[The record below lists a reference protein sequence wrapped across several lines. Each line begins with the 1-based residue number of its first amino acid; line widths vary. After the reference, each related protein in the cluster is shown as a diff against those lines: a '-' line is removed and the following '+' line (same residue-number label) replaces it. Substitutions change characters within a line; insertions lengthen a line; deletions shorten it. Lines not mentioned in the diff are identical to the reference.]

1 MAEKALK
8 VELSEEDRKILLAQ
22 KKALSDIL
30 KPEKKSKGIG
40 ALAAEMIL
48 SGEKSSVTG
57 ALGSA
62 TKQKTIDSLQDKT
75 KQLKEKFDPL
85 NIIHSMF
92 GGGGFGSVMTAA
104 VGKHMGRSEDDIR
117 KFGKLGPG
125 EDKSDDTPSQMPSG
139 GGNEKSDTM
148 LTEMLSYVIK
158 ISEDIRGLKDSSK
171 NQEGLFKDQI
181 KLDEKQ
187 LNIEESQL
195 DAANEAKYEAEFAK
209 KPTAVGANGKD
220 KKETK
225 EEKGFLASLLGFASA
240 LGMLVSGPF
249 KAFAAVLSF
258 ALSPLRGLAKL
269 VGGPLL
275 KGLGAMATAAAPF
288 ARTIG
293 AKALEYGGKA
303 VEGAKALGGKALSY
317 AAEKAPQL
325 VEGAKA
331 FGSKALDVGKKIG
344 GAVMEKAGGVVEGVK
359 SMGGKALEGAK
370 SLGGKAMES
379 VGLKAAAPKPG
390 FLTAFGEVGA
400 KRAAAAGA
408 ETAGKEGV
416 AALIKKAIAK
426 RVPKAV
432 GSALGKSIPFLGAA
446 IGVGF
451 ALSRLMDGDVVGA
464 GLEAVSGIGSFAT
477 AIPAT
482 IALVAKDIYQ
492 DVYGVKP
499 ESDPQFGER
508 IGLIQSETE
517 AAVKAEFAGKVGEE
531 EKKGGDK
538 KEGDKKDNAPEET
551 KVPEAPEL
559 KGDTKQQAQRKSAED
574 TESSMKRNMITA
586 RINAAGEN
594 ANDPDVL
601 AAAEESLKPGSEDF
615 ETGLKNRR
623 KTKTDGGF
631 KPKSAPSQVSNSMD
645 GGGDAVEPL
654 PEESSGTGEDLDAEW
669 NTDSYPSMF
678 YSSFKFGQ
686 EDPENAKKYNIYQR
700 TLSEEYA
707 LKRAKS
713 YGRDKPN
720 QDDYDT
726 TGVKAYKDSLLKFRK
741 ELTASGA
748 ALFGDAPA
756 AEAAPATSPSPPPVE
771 AQSTP
776 PQESSSQAAPTPFAY
791 SATPEED
798 NNGYA
803 APVEP
808 APVEPLPANAFET
821 GKLAI
826 KGMVNSAVDMVKGA
840 LAPTQEKGERTD
852 FQISTPQGT
861 LIFPD
866 QATFEMW
873 KQKPQ
878 NVSFTEI
885 PQGKYAQIIEDLGST
900 KEEKFNESFQI
911 STPQGTLIFP
921 DQATYKEWQTNT
933 QNVGFTQGPEG
944 KYAKT
949 FESAELTPARPT
961 TGEKMMTQSNEN
973 TMAKTE
979 AMTGGNSTNTSIV
992 SAPKVTNATN
1002 VTNAPINVRNSESTF
1017 VRNQDKISAF

>member
-125 EDKSDDTPSQMPSG
+125 EDKSDGTPSQMPSG

-148 LTEMLSYVIK
+148 LTEMLSYIIK

-181 KLDEKQ
+181 ELDGKQ
-187 LNIEESQL
+187 LNLEEKQL

-209 KPTAVGANGKD
+209 KPTAVGADGKD
-220 KKETK
+220 KKEKSK
-225 EEKGFLASLLGFASA
+225 EEKGFLESLLGFASA

-275 KGLGAMATAAAPF
+275 RGLGAMATAAAPF

-317 AAEKAPQL
+317 AAEKAPTL

-331 FGSKALDVGKKIG
+331 IGSKAVDIGKNIG
-344 GAVMEKAGGVVEGVK
+344 AKVAEKAPGIIEGVK
-359 SMGGKALEGAK
+359 TMGGKALEGAK
-370 SLGGKAMES
+370 SLGGKALES

-408 ETAGKEGV
+408 ETAGKEGI

-464 GLEAVSGIGSFAT
+464 GLEAVSGIGSVAT

-517 AAVKAEFAGKVGEE
+517 AAVKDEFAKAVGGE
-531 EKKGGDK
+531 EKKG
-538 KEGDKKDNAPEET
+538 GDKKDNAPEET
-551 KVPEAPEL
+551 KVP
-559 KGDTKQQAQRKSAED
+559 QADALSDGGGGGGED
-574 TESSMKRNMITA
+574 TTALENGGGADTVEAVPASNMQTEA
-586 RINAAGEN
+586 K
-594 ANDPDVL
+594 
-601 AAAEESLKPGSEDF
+601 SLKSVDSN
-615 ETGLKNRR
+615 ET
-623 KTKTDGGF
+623 TF
-631 KPKSAPSQVSNSMD
+631 QPKSAPPSPTSSEN
-645 GGGDAVEPL
+645 AVQPMPEPTA
-654 PEESSGTGEDLDAEW
+654 GADLDAEW
-669 NTDSYPSMF
+669 NTDSYPTMF

-798 NNGYA
+798 NNDYA

-1017 VRNQDKISAF
+1017 VRNQDRASVF